1 MERRDGSSILITA
14 ANERHIDFFN
24 CTLCDEMTYAK
35 TYAKT
40 ANETRN
46 LLIERS
52 FDAVIIN
59 SPLPDE
65 FGTELAK
72 HISQS
77 SDCGVMLLT
86 RGENYEEI
94 AYSLEPY
101 GILVVAK
108 PVVKAV
114 FMQSLRLAV
123 AIKERLLIL
132 ERKNQQLES
141 KLEQMKTVNHA
152 KWVLIQ
158 HLKMDEFQAHK
169 YIERQAMDRRM
180 TLKEVAEGIIKTY
193 ER

>member
-1 MERRDGSSILITA
+1 
-14 ANERHIDFFN
+14 
-24 CTLCDEMTYAK
+24 MTYAK

-59 SPLPDE
+59 TPLPDE

-77 SDCGVMLLT
+77 SDCGVMILV
-86 RGENYEEI
+86 RNENYEEI

-108 PVVKAV
+108 PVTKTV
-114 FMQSLRLAV
+114 FMQSLRLAI
-123 AIKERLLIL
+123 ATKERLLVL

-158 HLKMDEFQAHK
+158 YLKMDEYQAHK
-169 YIERQAMDRRM
+169 YIERQAMDRRV
-180 TLKEVAEGIIKTY
+180 TLREVAEGIIKTY
-193 ER
+193 EG

>member
-59 SPLPDE
+59 TPLPDE

-77 SDCGVMLLT
+77 SDSGVMLLV
-86 RGENYEEI
+86 RNENYEEI

-108 PVVKAV
+108 PVIKTV
-114 FMQSLRLAV
+114 FMQSLRLAI
-123 AIKERLLIL
+123 ATKERLLVL

-158 HLKMDEFQAHK
+158 YLKMDEYQAHK
-169 YIERQAMDRRM
+169 YIERQAMDRRV
-180 TLKEVAEGIIKTY
+180 TLREVAEGIIKTY
-193 ER
+193 EG

>member
-24 CTLCDEMTYAK
+24 CTLCDEMTYSK

-59 SPLPDE
+59 TPLPDE

-77 SDCGVMLLT
+77 SDCGVMILV
-86 RGENYEEI
+86 RNENYEEI

-108 PVVKAV
+108 PVTKTV
-114 FMQSLRLAV
+114 FMQSLRLAI
-123 AIKERLLIL
+123 ATKERLLVL

-158 HLKMDEFQAHK
+158 YLKMDEYQAHK
-169 YIERQAMDRRM
+169 YIERQAMDRRV
-180 TLKEVAEGIIKTY
+180 TLREVAEGIIKTY
-193 ER
+193 EG